1 MPLLKLIYWAGIL
14 AQIAVRS
21 PLQKVWRN
29 APKKEQRVSGLER
42 GLLSLLLVGGFIFPL
57 IYSVTSWLAFADY
70 ALSPWLGWLG
80 VVLMAVAVILFWRA
94 HADLKTFWSPSLEIF
109 KDHKLMTNGLYG
121 LIRHPMYASQWAFCL
136 AQALL
141 LQNWIA
147 GPAGLVT
154 FSIFYFLRVR
164 AEEQMMIDA
173 FGDEYRAYMKKTG
186 RVFPRLGSR

>member
-1 MPLLKLIYWAGIL
+1 MPLLKLVYWAGIL
-14 AQIAVRS
+14 AQIAIRS

-29 APKKEQRVSGLER
+29 AAKKEQRVSGLER
-42 GLLSLLLVGGFIFPL
+42 GILSLLLVGGFIFPL
-57 IYSVTSWLAFADY
+57 IYSVTSWLDFANY
-70 ALSPWLGWLG
+70 VLSPWLGWLG

-147 GPAGLVT
+147 GLAGLAT
-154 FSIFYFLRVR
+154 FIPFYFLRVR

-173 FGDEYRAYMKKTG
+173 FGDEYRVYMKKTG
-186 RVFPRLGSR
+186 RVLPRLIGR

>member
-1 MPLLKLIYWAGIL
+1 MPLLKLVYWAGIL
-14 AQIAVRS
+14 AQIAIRS

-29 APKKEQRVSGLER
+29 AAKKEQRVSGLER
-42 GLLSLLLVGGFIFPL
+42 GILSLLLVGGFIFPL
-57 IYSVTSWLAFADY
+57 IYSVTSWLDFANY
-70 ALSPWLGWLG
+70 VLSPWLGWLG
-80 VVLMAVAVILFWRA
+80 VVLMAVAVTLFWRA

-147 GPAGLVT
+147 GLAGLVT
-154 FSIFYFLRVR
+154 FALFYFLRVR